1 MIPPCP
7 LCDKLAHR
15 PHNDVVAEFPHS
27 VAILGPWQYYAGYCV
42 LVSRRHVAELH
53 HLNDDERHAFVD
65 DACRLSRAIE
75 AEFQPHKLN
84 VESLGN
90 QVPHLHWHIF
100 PRLAGDPERLKPVWL
115 ALDRADR
122 DLAERTRLE
131 TGPLPRAE
139 IAARLRERLRAS

>member
-1 MIPPCP
+1 MISTCP
-7 LCDKLAHR
+7 LCAKLAKL
-15 PHNDVVAEFPHS
+15 PHDDVVAEFPHS

-42 LVSRRHVAELH
+42 LVTRRHVAELH

-75 AEFQPHKLN
+75 AEFQPLKLN

-100 PRLAGDPERLKPVWL
+100 PRQADDPERLKAVWL
-115 ALDRADR
+115 ALDRTDR
-122 DLAERTRLE
+122 DLAERMRLE
-131 TGPLPRAE
+131 SSPLSRVE
-139 IAARLRERLRAS
+139 IVVRLRERLRAS

>member
-7 LCDKLAHR
+7 LCDKLANLSHD
-15 PHNDVVAEFPHS
+15 DVVAESAYS

-53 HLNDDERHAFVD
+53 HLTDDERRAFID

-75 AEFQPHKLN
+75 AEFHPHKLN

-100 PRLAGDPERLKPVWL
+100 PRRADDPDRLKAVWL

-122 DLAERTRLE
+122 DLAERMRLE
-131 TGPLPRAE
+131 SGPLPRSE
-139 IAARLRERLRAS
+139 IAARLRDRLRAS